1 MRRLSHA
8 WQIVRAMVREIF
20 DESAYERFL
29 ARTQNSRSVE
39 SYRQFQRE
47 REAGME
53 RKPRCC

>member
-1 MRRLSHA
+1 MKRLRHA

-29 ARTQNSRSVE
+29 ARTQGRRSVA